1 MVSYEATTTGTLAHK
16 LKTSYNNYTINA
28 TTTVTAATVPVRNNR
43 IRVFGY
49 ILLYTTETRK
59 QLL

>member
-16 LKTSYNNYTINA
+16 LRTSCNDCNMDA
-28 TTTVTAATVPVRNNR
+28 TTAAAAATVPVRNNR
-43 IRVFGY
+43 VRVFGY
-49 ILLYTTETRK
+49 VLLYTTGTRG